1 MEYVVNMLV
10 VSSVSFAMI
19 YMNIRLKRMCKD
31 YLGWSR

>member
-1 MEYVVNMLV
+1 MEQVLNMLV
-10 VSSVSFAMI
+10 VMSVSYAMI